1 MKRIGFTGTSAG
13 VTDPQ
18 SKMLI
23 EWMRRWSDPV
33 EFHHGDCIGADE
45 QAHALAKAYGW
56 RIVIHPG
63 PNNAMRAFCT
73 GYDVLYPVK
82 PNLSRDVDIVDET
95 ELLVACPKGSEEV
108 RSGTW
113 FTVRQARKLSKPTII
128 IAPDGTALFS
138 TNKLLRDLV

>member
-1 MKRIGFTGTSAG
+1 MRKIGFTGTQEGLTTPQRVFLTDWMDRYG
-13 VTDPQ
+13 VAE
-18 SKMLI
+18 L
-23 EWMRRWSDPV
+23 
-33 EFHHGDCIGADE
+33 HHGDCVGADE
-45 QAHALAKAYGW
+45 HAHDMVRNRKW

-63 PNNAMRAFCT
+63 PNNAKRAFCT
-73 GYDVLYPVK
+73 SYSVLCPVK
-82 PNLSRDVDIVDET
+82 PNLSRNVDIVNET
-95 ELLVACPKGSEEV
+95 ELLVACPKGPEEV